1 MRAIFL
7 MIAIT
12 VSFLLPAMG
21 SDQNGSRNATDP
33 FTSARACLVS
43 ISVKDLDEAVKW
55 YQENLGFQVVK
66 RMEFP
71 KYTLRIAFADRN
83 DFRLELIEFKQSV
96 SFEAIQKQFSVV
108 DDRAKIQG
116 LGKYA
121 FRIDNI
127 EGAADALKKKG
138 VKFEV
143 ELYED
148 KEFSEKTFII
158 SDNSGNW
165 IQFFQKVS

>member
-1 MRAIFL
+1 MRATFL
-7 MIAIT
+7 LIVIT
-12 VSFLLPAMG
+12 VLFALPAIG
-21 SDQNGSRNATDP
+21 VDQSESRNATDP

-43 ISVKDLDEAVKW
+43 ISVKDLDAAVKW
-55 YQENLGFQVVK
+55 YEDNLGFRVVK

-96 SFEAIQKQFSVV
+96 SFEAIQKQFPVV

-121 FRIDNI
+121 FRTENI
-127 EGAADALKKKG
+127 EAAADALKKKG

-165 IQFFQKVS
+165 IQFFQR

>member
-12 VSFLLPAMG
+12 VLFVLPAMG
-21 SDQNGSRNATDP
+21 VDQGENRNATDP
-33 FTSARACLVS
+33 FTTARACLVS

-66 RMEFP
+66 KMDLP
-71 KYTLRIAFADRN
+71 KYSLRIAFADRN

-96 SFEAIQKQFSVV
+96 SFEAIQKQFPVI

-116 LGKYA
+116 LGKFA

-127 EGAADALKKKG
+127 EAAADALKKKG

-148 KEFSEKTFII
+148 KEFSERTFII

-165 IQFFQKVS
+165 IQFFQKLN